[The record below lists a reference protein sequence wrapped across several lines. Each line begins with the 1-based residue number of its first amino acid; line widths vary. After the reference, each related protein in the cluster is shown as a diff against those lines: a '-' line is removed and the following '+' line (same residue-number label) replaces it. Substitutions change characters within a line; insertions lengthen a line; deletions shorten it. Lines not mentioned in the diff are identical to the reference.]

1 MTEDIDVYK
10 RRYEREKGARQQ
22 AELLLETKSTE
33 LYFSNE
39 ALKNL
44 TADLEQKVLTRTHE
58 LQAARDQAIA
68 SNEAKSLFLANMSHE
83 IRTPMN
89 GILGVIYLLESSAL
103 SNHQRHLLETAKE
116 SSELLLAIINDI
128 LDVSKIEAGEL
139 TLEEIPFDL
148 TATIKSVT
156 DTFLIAAQQKKLN
169 LAANIDPTLPKLIEG
184 DPTRVRQIFY
194 NLISNAIKFTH
205 EGSINISVKLGTD
218 NFIEISV
225 SDTGIGIPED
235 KTAHI
240 FSPFTQA
247 DESTTRK
254 FGGTGLGL
262 AICSH
267 LTKLMGKEIEVSSV
281 LGKGSTFTF
290 WLELKNITEDEA
302 TEYTQKSNALVTPKF
317 ESTLIMLVDDNPV
330 NREIGGEILR
340 AQGLIVDCFE
350 NGQQALEAVTQKNYQ
365 AILMDIQMPVMD
377 GLTAT
382 QHIRALDGRYAA
394 LPIIAMTAHA
404 RKEDIEKSLIAGMNA
419 HLTKP
424 IEPKKIFSLL
434 ETWVSLNA
442 KPPISKNET
451 SAHNQIDPNSFLEID
466 INSALLRTNHN
477 QDLLKKVLL
486 MFLNTHINDGEKLN
500 EYLHEKNYPAIQAL
514 AHKLK
519 GSAASVGAN
528 NLSSAAS
535 RLEKACKE
543 NDHALCEQLI
553 SETNQKLLLVIN
565 ELSKLSPIESRKA
578 NTNLSL
584 QDIKCK
590 IDEFIILSQ
599 SDLAKAESVLL
610 AIIDTNPTN
619 PIASEILKHFDSFD
633 IEAIYPL
640 LDCFLSIEQPSQ
652 AIRKNRPTTGY

>member
-1 MTEDIDVYK
+1 MTEEIEVYK
-10 RRYEREKGARQQ
+10 RRYEREKSARQQ

-44 TADLEQKVLTRTHE
+44 TAELEQKVLTRTHE

-89 GILGVIYLLESSAL
+89 GVLGVIYLLEASTL
-103 SNHQRHLLETAKE
+103 SIHQRHLLATAKE

-139 TLEEIPFDL
+139 TLEAIPFDL
-148 TATIKSVT
+148 IATIKSVA
-156 DTFLIAAQQKKLN
+156 DTFLITAQQKKLALN
-169 LAANIDPTLPKLIEG
+169 INIDPNIPRLIEG
-184 DPTRVRQIFY
+184 DPTRVRQVFY
-194 NLISNAIKFTH
+194 NLISNSIKFTH
-205 EGSINISVKLGTD
+205 EGEINISATLGAD
-218 NFIEISV
+218 EFIEISV
-225 SDTGIGIPED
+225 SDTGIGIPAD

-267 LTKLMGKEIEVSSV
+267 LTKLMGKEIKVSSV
-281 LGKGSTFTF
+281 PGNGSTFTF
-290 WLELKNITEDEA
+290 WLNLKITTEDEA
-302 TEYTQKSNALVTPKF
+302 TEYTQKNNALVTPTF

-340 AQGLIVDCFE
+340 AQGLTVDCFE
-350 NGQQALEAVTQKNYQ
+350 NGQEALEAVTQKNYH

-382 QHIRALDGRYAA
+382 QRIRALGGTYST

-404 RKEDIEKSLIAGMNA
+404 RKEDIEKSLVAGMNA

-434 ETWVSLNA
+434 EKWFSLNSDL
-442 KPPISKNET
+442 PVPTNERPEK
-451 SAHNQIDPNSFLEID
+451 SLLDASSFLEIN
-466 INSALLRTNHN
+466 INSALVRTNQN
-477 QDLLKKVLL
+477 QELLKKVLI
-486 MFLNTHINDGEKLN
+486 MFLHTHINDSDRLDEQLREN
-500 EYLHEKNYPAIQAL
+500 NYSSIQVI

-528 NLSSAAS
+528 NLSTSAGL
-535 RLEKACKE
+535 LEKACKE
-543 NDHALCEQLI
+543 NEHSLCKQLI
-553 SETNQKLLLVIN
+553 SQTNQKLNLVIN
-565 ELSKLSPIESRKA
+565 ELRALSPSESQK
-578 NTNLSL
+578 TKKDLSV

-590 IDEFIILSQ
+590 INEFIFLSQ
-599 SDLAKAESVLL
+599 SDLAKAERVLL
-610 AIIDTNPTN
+610 EIIETNPEN
-619 PIASEILKHFDSFD
+619 PIVSEITKHFDNFEID
-633 IEAIYPL
+633 TIYPL
-640 LDCFLSIEQPSQ
+640 LDYFLAIDQP
-652 AIRKNRPTTGY
+652 NN